1 MDLQLSNYIKYSFLR
16 LLYEVSYNSSPR
28 LRQER
33 ERERERGDLFV
44 QLDKI
49 FENNRTGALIIK

>member
-33 ERERERGDLFV
+33 ERERGDLFV

-49 FENNRTGALIIK
+49 FENNRR

>member
-33 ERERERGDLFV
+33 ERERGDLFV